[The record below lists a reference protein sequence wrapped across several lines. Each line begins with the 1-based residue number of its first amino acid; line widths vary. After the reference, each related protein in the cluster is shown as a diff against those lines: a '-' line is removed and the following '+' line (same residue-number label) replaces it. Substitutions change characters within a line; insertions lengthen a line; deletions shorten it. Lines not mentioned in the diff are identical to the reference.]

1 MKTEISKPLFGLHQ
15 HMNSIQ
21 QLAPSASLAS
31 MAHSDNF
38 YQAIEQL
45 PFVPLSVKFQVKDQ
59 MAEMEKSI
67 RQKRKKN

>member
-45 PFVPLSVKFQVKDQ
+45 PFVPLSVKF
-59 MAEMEKSI
+59 
-67 RQKRKKN
+67 